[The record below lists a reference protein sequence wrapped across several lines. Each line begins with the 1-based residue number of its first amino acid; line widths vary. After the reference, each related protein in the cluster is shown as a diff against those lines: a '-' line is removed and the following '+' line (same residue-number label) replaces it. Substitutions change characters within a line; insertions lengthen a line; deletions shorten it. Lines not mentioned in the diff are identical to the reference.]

1 MTQTQVDCF
10 LAAARTGSITKAA
23 EELYLS
29 NQVVSAHIRN
39 LEREF
44 SLTFFHRSQN
54 GVVLS
59 PDGEQFYQMALVW
72 SGSYTDTLKTIQ
84 TLYQNLSLQ
93 FRIGLSEWIDPFG
106 PLYEAVPAFSR
117 DHAHTELSGIH
128 ASNHSILQKLEEGG
142 VDVCVMCDTQIVANA
157 NLDMTTFAQEHL
169 CLYLPADAPG
179 QTLESVDPDLP
190 HVDAAYGTWS
200 DEETLELS
208 RRMSNFLGLPVSKS
222 YTMSNFHS
230 VIACAETVPCS
241 VVCDARF
248 GYLRDNGH
256 LRNIPLDKGSS
267 LCCIWN
273 KKNENPLLPEF
284 VAHMKEFFRE

>member
-44 SLTFFHRSQN
+44 SLTFFLRSQN

-59 PDGEQFYQMALVW
+59 PDGERFYQMALVW

-106 PLYEAVPAFSR
+106 PLYEAIQAFSS
-117 DHAHTELSGIH
+117 DHVHTELSGVH
-128 ASNHSILQKLEEGG
+128 ASNHCILQKLEEGG

-157 NLDMTTFAQEHL
+157 NLDMTTFAKERL
-169 CLYLPADAPG
+169 CLYLPADTPE
-179 QTLESVDPDLP
+179 QTLQSVDPDLP

-200 DEETLELS
+200 DEEALELS
-208 RRMSNFLGLPVSKS
+208 RRMSNFLGLHVSKN

-248 GYLRDNGH
+248 GYLRDSKH
-256 LRNIPLDKGSS
+256 LRNIPLNKESA

-273 KKNENPLLPEF
+273 KKNENPILPDF
-284 VAHMKEFFRE
+284 IAHMKAFFRE